1 MIRVNFPGV
10 HEMLT
15 FDGEVLEVFYGD
27 KSQRVHI
34 IHIQGIQVNTDRKGN
49 HDLRINT
56 VVGAIPYIPFE
67 QELLPKVNELV
78 AEVQKAMSSYK
89 S

>member
-1 MIRVNFPGV
+1 MIRVNFPGI

-15 FDGEVLEVFYGD
+15 FDGEVLEAFYGD

-34 IHIQGIQVNTDRKGN
+34 IHIQGIQVNTDRKGSR
-49 HDLRINT
+49 DLRINT

-78 AEVQKAMSSYK
+78 AEVPKAMSSYK